1 MCMKSM
7 GNIAILMAITALLA
21 IPLSSWVMAQGAAPE
36 KSYLDYLDSYYQT
49 YSIEDLNRARA
60 SIKSDLD
67 SSLALRF
74 QGYYYHTEIEYLLSL
89 EDLKKDPHNIDKQ
102 QKLRGLL
109 LQLYG
114 RYLDAYSKVD
124 PAELAKSNIPGNT
137 AFLFKDILMATTF
150 LPNAN
155 SCAPLVKNLLR
166 RANRDGLHNKENSFV
181 ASVNDMLEPEYPNI
195 FGVSN
200 LVKAVWLNDKFMS
213 IKEETP
219 EKRDLREK
227 VNYYASV
234 AADTLT
240 TDYGKTIAYF
250 LLGETYAN
258 WKNDMGWDY
267 FRKCINLCY
276 ESKIEP
282 EGFYARNYN
291 SEVYLATAVAFYPA
305 YSEYLFENGRYA
317 EIVDA
322 ARYLTNLGM
331 LDRGKNENV
340 TKEVIFWGEKSIREL
355 QDTGSYES
363 ADRLFRELQGFYE
376 LLKPQGEYGTTE

>member
-1 MCMKSM
+1 MKSL
-7 GNIAILMAITALLA
+7 GKIAILVTIAGLLWT
-21 IPLSSWVMAQGAAPE
+21 IGAPE
-36 KSYLDYLDSYYQT
+36 ANAQTGASQKSYLDYLDSYYQT

-74 QGYYYHTEIEYLLSL
+74 QGYYYHTEIEYLLAL
-89 EDLKKDPHNIDKQ
+89 EELKKDPHNVDKQ

-114 RYLDAYSKVD
+114 RYLDAYSKID
-124 PAELAKSNIPGNT
+124 PAEITTSNIPGNT
-137 AFLFKDILMATTF
+137 AFLFKDIIMATTF

-166 RANRDGLHNKENSFV
+166 RANRDGLYNRENSFV

-200 LVKAVWLNDKFMS
+200 LVKAVWLNDKFMG

-219 EKRDLREK
+219 EKRDFREK
-227 VNYYASV
+227 VNFYASV
-234 AADTLT
+234 AADTLS
-240 TDYGKTIAYF
+240 TDYGRTIAYF
-250 LLGETYAN
+250 LLAETYAN
-258 WKNDMGWDY
+258 WKNDMAWDY
-267 FRKCINLCY
+267 FRKCIDLCY
-276 ESKIEP
+276 QSDIEP
-282 EGFYARNYN
+282 KGFYARNYN
-291 SEVYLATAVAFYPA
+291 REVYLATAVAFYPA
-305 YSEYLFENGRYA
+305 YSEYLFQNGRYT
-317 EIVDA
+317 ELVDA
-322 ARYLTNLGM
+322 ARYLTSLGQ

-355 QDTGSYES
+355 QDAGSYES

-376 LLKPQGEYGTTE
+376 LLKPQGEFGTTE